1 MLQKLWLYHTNDLHS
16 HFENWPKIAAYIEEK
31 RQVHDQMLLF
41 DIGDH
46 MDRVNLV
53 SEADYGKVNVKL
65 LNQLG
70 YDGVTIGNNEGITLP
85 HDQLDQLYEHA
96 QFPVVLSNLFEKGK
110 RPAWAKPYHMIQME
124 NGLKI
129 CLLGVTIAYTPVYE
143 KLGWEIT
150 DPFDSIRDM
159 LQEVKGQ
166 ADIIVLLSHLGIIHD
181 REVARDFPDIDII
194 LGSHT
199 HHLLEQGEMD
209 NGVLLACAE
218 KYGHYIGCVELTI
231 DTASKELIEKKATV
245 QSVEQLISESDEA
258 ITTLQQAERR
268 AKALMQEKVTVI
280 ESRLETKWFDESPL
294 PQLLTDAI
302 KDWCGAAIGM
312 MNAGMVLDSLEAGIV
327 TREEVHRICPH
338 PINPIRVT
346 LSGQQLIETVR
357 RACEEKMEQLR
368 IKGFGF
374 RGDLMGKMLYS
385 GLTYTVEEGE
395 TKRVKDVFVHDQLIR
410 KDALY
415 TVGTVDMYTLG
426 SLFPHIRD
434 HEHIEYFMP
443 EFLRDVLTWRLKE
456 AT

>member
-110 RPAWAKPYHMIQME
+110 RPSWAKPYHMIQME

-143 KLGWEIT
+143 KLGWDIT
-150 DPFDSIRDM
+150 DPFDSIRDI

-166 ADIIVLLSHLGIIHD
+166 ADVIVLLSHLGIIHD

-231 DTASKELIEKKATV
+231 DIARKELIEKKATV
-245 QSVEQLISESDEA
+245 QSVDQLISESDEA

-268 AKALMQEKVTVI
+268 AKALMQEKVTAI

-302 KDWCGAAIGM
+302 KDWCGADIGM

-346 LSGQQLIETVR
+346 LTGQQLIETVR

-374 RGDLMGKMLYS
+374 RGELMGKMLYS

-395 TKRVKDVFVHDQLIR
+395 TKRVKDVFVHDQLIK
-410 KDALY
+410 KDASY

-443 EFLRDVLTWRLKE
+443 EFLRDVLTWCLKE
-456 AT
+456 TT

>member
-16 HFENWPKIAAYIEEK
+16 HFENWPKIVAYIEEK

-85 HDQLDQLYEHA
+85 HERLDQLYKDA
-96 QFPVVLSNLFEKGK
+96 QFPVILSNLFEKGK
-110 RPAWAKPYHMIQME
+110 RPSWAKPYEVITLK

-129 CLLGVTIAYTPVYE
+129 AILGVTIAYTPVYE
-143 KLGWEIT
+143 KLGWDIT
-150 DPFDSIRDM
+150 DPFESIREM

-166 ADIIVLLSHLGIIHD
+166 ADVIVLLSHLGIIHD
-181 REVARDFPDIDII
+181 REVAHDFPEIDII

-231 DTASKELIEKKATV
+231 DTASSELIEKKATV
-245 QSVEQLISESDEA
+245 QSVDQLISESDEA
-258 ITTLQQAERR
+258 ITTLQKAERR
-268 AKALMQEKVTVI
+268 AKSLMQEKVTSI
-280 ESRLETKWFDESPL
+280 KSKLETKWFDDSQL

-302 KDWCGAAIGM
+302 KEWCEADIGM

-327 TREEVHRICPH
+327 TREDIHRICPH

-346 LSGQQLIETVR
+346 LTGKQLIETVSR
-357 RACEEKMEQLR
+357 GCEEKMEQLR

-374 RGDLMGKMLYS
+374 RGELMGKMLYS
-385 GLTYTVEEGE
+385 GLTYSLEEGE
-395 TKRVKDVFVHDQLIR
+395 TKRVKEVYVNDQLV
-410 KDALY
+410 KEDDSY

-443 EFLRDVLTWRLKE
+443 EFLRDVLSWRLKD
-456 AT
+456 AK

>member
-16 HFENWPKIAAYIEEK
+16 HFENWPKIVAYIEEK

-96 QFPVVLSNLFEKGK
+96 QFPVILSNLFEKGK
-110 RPAWAKPYHMIQME
+110 RPSWAQPYHIIQME

-245 QSVEQLISESDEA
+245 QSVEQLISESDES

-268 AKALMQEKVTVI
+268 ARALMQEKVTAI

-302 KDWCGAAIGM
+302 KDWCGADIGM

-374 RGDLMGKMLYS
+374 RGELMGKMLYS

>member
-1 MLQKLWLYHTNDLHS
+1 
-16 HFENWPKIAAYIEEK
+16 
-31 RQVHDQMLLF
+31 
-41 DIGDH
+41 
-46 MDRVNLV
+46 
-53 SEADYGKVNVKL
+53 
-65 LNQLG
+65 
-70 YDGVTIGNNEGITLP
+70 
-85 HDQLDQLYEHA
+85 
-96 QFPVVLSNLFEKGK
+96 
-110 RPAWAKPYHMIQME
+110 MIQME

-143 KLGWEIT
+143 KLGWDIT
-150 DPFDSIRDM
+150 DPFDSIRVM

-166 ADIIVLLSHLGIIHD
+166 ADVIVLLSHLGIIHD

-199 HHLLEQGEMD
+199 HHLLEQGEMN

-231 DTASKELIEKKATV
+231 DIARKELIEKKATV
-245 QSVEQLISESDEA
+245 QSVDQLISESDEA

-268 AKALMQEKVTVI
+268 AKALMQEKVTAI

-302 KDWCGAAIGM
+302 KDWCGADIGM

-346 LSGQQLIETVR
+346 LTGQQLIETVR

-374 RGDLMGKMLYS
+374 RGELMGKMLYS
-385 GLTYTVEEGE
+385 GLTFTVEEGE
-395 TKRVKDVFVHDQLIR
+395 TKRVKDVFVHDQLIK
-410 KDALY
+410 KDASY

-456 AT
+456 TT

>member
-1 MLQKLWLYHTNDLHS
+1 
-16 HFENWPKIAAYIEEK
+16 
-31 RQVHDQMLLF
+31 MLLF

-85 HDQLDQLYEHA
+85 HDQLDHLYEHA

-110 RPAWAKPYHMIQME
+110 RPSWAKPYHMITME

-143 KLGWEIT
+143 KLGWNIT

-166 ADIIVLLSHLGIIHD
+166 ADVIVLLSHLGIIHD
-181 REVARDFPDIDII
+181 REVARDFPEIDII

-231 DTASKELIEKKATV
+231 DTARKELIEKKATV
-245 QSVEQLISESDEA
+245 QSVDQLISESDEA

-268 AKALMQEKVTVI
+268 AKALMQEKVTTI
-280 ESRLETKWFDESPL
+280 ESKLETKWFDESPL

-302 KDWCGAAIGM
+302 KDWCGADIGM

-327 TREEVHRICPH
+327 TREEIHRICPH

-346 LSGQQLIETVR
+346 LTGQQLIETVR
-357 RACEEKMEQLR
+357 RGCEEKWNSCASKVL
-368 IKGFGF
+368 
-374 RGDLMGKMLYS
+374 DLEVS
-385 GLTYTVEEGE
+385 
-395 TKRVKDVFVHDQLIR
+395 
-410 KDALY
+410 
-415 TVGTVDMYTLG
+415 
-426 SLFPHIRD
+426 
-434 HEHIEYFMP
+434 
-443 EFLRDVLTWRLKE
+443 
-456 AT
+456 

>member
-1 MLQKLWLYHTNDLHS
+1 MLQKLWIYHTNDLHS
-16 HFENWPKIAAYIEEK
+16 HFENWPKIAAYIKEK
-31 RQVHDQMLLF
+31 RQIHDQMLLF

-96 QFPVVLSNLFEKGK
+96 QFPVILSNLFEKGK
-110 RPAWAKPYHMIQME
+110 RPSWAKPYHMIQME

-166 ADIIVLLSHLGIIHD
+166 ADVIVLLSHLGIIHD
-181 REVARDFPDIDII
+181 REVARDFPDIDMI

-218 KYGHYIGCVELTI
+218 KYGHYIGCVEVTI

-245 QSVEQLISESDEA
+245 QSVDQLISESDEA

-268 AKALMQEKVTVI
+268 AKALMQEKVTEI

-294 PQLLTDAI
+294 PQILTDAI
-302 KDWCGAAIGM
+302 KDWCGADIGM

-374 RGDLMGKMLYS
+374 RGELMGKMLFS

-395 TKRVKDVFVHDQLIR
+395 TKRVKDVFVHDQLIN
-410 KDALY
+410 KDAFY
-415 TVGTVDMYTLG
+415 TIGTVDMYTLG

>member
-46 MDRVNLV
+46 MDRVNLM
-53 SEADYGKVNVKL
+53 SEADYGKVNVQL

-85 HDQLDQLYEHA
+85 HDQLDQLYEEAH
-96 QFPVVLSNLFEKGK
+96 FPVILSNLYEKGK
-110 RPAWAKPYHMIQME
+110 RPSWAKPYHMMTLE
-124 NGLKI
+124 NGLTM
-129 CLLGVTIAYTPVYE
+129 CVLGVTIAYTPVY
-143 KLGWEIT
+143 KQLGWDIT
-150 DPFDSIRDM
+150 DPFESIRDM
-159 LQEVKGQ
+159 LHEVRGQ
-166 ADIIVLLSHLGIIHD
+166 ADFIVLLSHLGITHD
-181 REVARDFPDIDII
+181 REIAHNFPEIDVI

-199 HHLLEQGEMD
+199 HHLLENGEIE

-218 KYGHYIGCVELTI
+218 KYGHYIGCVELTF
-231 DTASKELIEKKATV
+231 DSKKKQLLEKKATV
-245 QSVEQLISESDEA
+245 QSVDQLLSESEEA
-258 ITTLQQAERR
+258 INTLKKAEKR
-268 AKALMQEKVTVI
+268 AKLLMQEEVTSI
-280 ESRLETKWFDESPL
+280 QTKLETKWFDTSPL

-302 KDWCGAAIGM
+302 KDWCGADIGM
-312 MNAGMVLDSLEAGIV
+312 MNAGMILDSLEAGVV
-327 TREEVHRICPH
+327 TREEIHRICPH

-346 LSGQQLIETVR
+346 LTGKQLRETVQ
-357 RACEEKMEQLR
+357 RAAEEKMEQLR

-374 RGDLMGKMLYS
+374 RGEVMGKMLYS
-385 GLTYTVEEGE
+385 GLTYTIEAEEA
-395 TKRVKDVFVHDQLIR
+395 KRVKAVFVNGHLI
-410 KDALY
+410 KDDDSY

-443 EFLRDVLTWRLKE
+443 EFLRDLLSWRLKE
-456 AT
+456 AR

>member
-31 RQVHDQMLLF
+31 RQVYDQMLLF

-85 HDQLDQLYEHA
+85 HDQLDHLYENA

-110 RPAWAKPYHMIQME
+110 RPSWAKPYHMITME
-124 NGLKI
+124 SGLKL

-143 KLGWEIT
+143 KLGWNIT

-166 ADIIVLLSHLGIIHD
+166 ADVIVLLSHLGIIHD

-231 DTASKELIEKKATV
+231 DTARKELIEKKATV
-245 QSVEQLISESDEA
+245 QSVDQLISESDEA

-268 AKALMQEKVTVI
+268 AKALMQEKVTTI
-280 ESRLETKWFDESPL
+280 ESKLETKWFDESPL

-302 KDWCGAAIGM
+302 KDWCGADIGM

-327 TREEVHRICPH
+327 TREEIHRICPH

-346 LSGQQLIETVR
+346 LTGQQLIETVQR
-357 RACEEKMEQLR
+357 GCEEKMEQLR

-374 RGDLMGKMLYS
+374 RGELMGKMLYS
-385 GLTYTVEEGE
+385 GLSYTLEEGE
-395 TKRVKDVFVHDQLIR
+395 AKRVKDVFVHGQLIK
-410 KDALY
+410 KDASY

>member
-1 MLQKLWLYHTNDLHS
+1 MRIH
-16 HFENWPKIAAYIEEK
+16 
-31 RQVHDQMLLF
+31 
-41 DIGDH
+41 
-46 MDRVNLV
+46 
-53 SEADYGKVNVKL
+53 
-65 LNQLG
+65 
-70 YDGVTIGNNEGITLP
+70 
-85 HDQLDQLYEHA
+85 
-96 QFPVVLSNLFEKGK
+96 LSMKS
-110 RPAWAKPYHMIQME
+110 Q
-124 NGLKI
+124 
-129 CLLGVTIAYTPVYE
+129 
-143 KLGWEIT
+143 WEMT

-245 QSVEQLISESDEA
+245 QSVDQLISQSDEA

-268 AKALMQEKVTVI
+268 AKALMQEKVTAI

-302 KDWCGAAIGM
+302 KDWCGADIGM

-374 RGDLMGKMLYS
+374 RGELMGKMLYS

>member
-31 RQVHDQMLLF
+31 RQVQDQMLLF

-110 RPAWAKPYHMIQME
+110 RPSWAQPYHIIQME

-143 KLGWEIT
+143 KLSWEIT

-268 AKALMQEKVTVI
+268 ARALMQEKVTAI

-302 KDWCGAAIGM
+302 KDWCGADIGM

-374 RGDLMGKMLYS
+374 RGELMGKMLYS

>member
-16 HFENWPKIAAYIEEK
+16 HFENWPKIAGYIEEK

-85 HDQLDQLYEHA
+85 HEQLDQLYKDA
-96 QFPVVLSNLFEKGK
+96 QFPVILSNLFEKGK
-110 RPAWAKPYHMIQME
+110 RPSWAKPYEVITLK

-129 CLLGVTIAYTPVYE
+129 AILGVTIAYTPVYE
-143 KLGWEIT
+143 KLGWDIT
-150 DPFDSIRDM
+150 DPFESIREM

-166 ADIIVLLSHLGIIHD
+166 ADVIVLLSHLGIIHD
-181 REVARDFPDIDII
+181 REVAHDFPEIDII

-231 DTASKELIEKKATV
+231 DTASSELIEKKATV
-245 QSVEQLISESDEA
+245 QSVDQLISESDEA
-258 ITTLQQAERR
+258 ITTLQKAERR
-268 AKALMQEKVTVI
+268 AKSLMQEKVTSI
-280 ESRLETKWFDESPL
+280 KSKLETKWFDDSQL

-302 KDWCGAAIGM
+302 KEWCEADIGM

-327 TREEVHRICPH
+327 TREDIHRICPH

-346 LSGQQLIETVR
+346 LTGKQLIETVSR
-357 RACEEKMEQLR
+357 GCEEKMEQLR

-374 RGDLMGKMLYS
+374 RGELMGKMLYS
-385 GLTYTVEEGE
+385 GLTYSLEEGE
-395 TKRVKDVFVHDQLIR
+395 TKRVKEVYVNDQLV
-410 KDALY
+410 KEDDSY

-443 EFLRDVLTWRLKE
+443 EFLRDVLSWRLKD
-456 AT
+456 AK

>member
-1 MLQKLWLYHTNDLHS
+1 MLQKLWIYHTNDLHS
-16 HFENWPKIAAYIEEK
+16 HFENWPKIAAYIKEK
-31 RQVHDQMLLF
+31 RQIHDQMLLF

-85 HDQLDQLYEHA
+85 HDQLDQMYEHA

-110 RPAWAKPYHMIQME
+110 RPSWAKPYHMIQME

-159 LQEVKGQ
+159 LKEVKGQ
-166 ADIIVLLSHLGIIHD
+166 ADVIVLLSHLGILHD
-181 REVARDFPDIDII
+181 REVARDFPDIDMI

-218 KYGHYIGCVELTI
+218 KYGHYIGCVEVTI

-245 QSVEQLISESDEA
+245 QSVDQLISESDEA

-268 AKALMQEKVTVI
+268 AKALMQEKVTEI

-294 PQLLTDAI
+294 PQILTDAI
-302 KDWCGAAIGM
+302 KDWCGADIGM

-346 LSGQQLIETVR
+346 LTGQQLIETVR

-374 RGDLMGKMLYS
+374 RGELMGKMLYS

-395 TKRVKDVFVHDQLIR
+395 TKRVKDVFVHDQLIN
-410 KDALY
+410 KDASY
-415 TVGTVDMYTLG
+415 TIGTVDMYTLG

>member
-16 HFENWPKIAAYIEEK
+16 HFENWPRIAAYIKEK

-85 HDQLDQLYEHA
+85 HDQLDRLYEHA
-96 QFPVVLSNLFEKGK
+96 QFPVVLSNLFEKGN
-110 RPAWAKPYHMIQME
+110 RPSWAKPYHMIQME

-143 KLGWEIT
+143 KLGWDIT
-150 DPFDSIRDM
+150 DPFDSIRDI

-166 ADIIVLLSHLGIIHD
+166 ADVIVLLSHLGIIHD

-231 DTASKELIEKKATV
+231 DIARKELIEKKATV
-245 QSVEQLISESDEA
+245 QSVDQLISESDEA

-268 AKALMQEKVTVI
+268 AKALMQEKVTTI

-302 KDWCGAAIGM
+302 KDWCGADIGM

-346 LSGQQLIETVR
+346 LTGQQLIETVR

-374 RGDLMGKMLYS
+374 RGELMGKMLYS

-395 TKRVKDVFVHDQLIR
+395 TKRVKDVFVHDQLIK
-410 KDALY
+410 KDASY

>member
-31 RQVHDQMLLF
+31 RQIHDQMLLF

-85 HDQLDQLYEHA
+85 HDQLDQLYESA
-96 QFPVVLSNLFEKGK
+96 QFPVILSNLFENGK
-110 RPAWAKPYHMIQME
+110 RPSWAKPYHMITME

-129 CLLGVTIAYTPVYE
+129 CILGVTIAYTPVYE
-143 KLGWEIT
+143 KLGWDIT

-159 LQEVKGQ
+159 LHEVKGQ
-166 ADIIVLLSHLGIIHD
+166 ADVIVLLSHLGIIHD
-181 REVARDFPDIDII
+181 REVARDFPEIDII

-199 HHLLEQGEMD
+199 HHLLENGEMD

-231 DTASKELIEKKATV
+231 DTTRNELVEKKATV
-245 QSVEQLISESDEA
+245 QSVDQLLNESHEA
-258 ITTLQQAERR
+258 MTTLKQAERR
-268 AKALMQEKVTVI
+268 AKSLMQEKVTSI
-280 ESRLETKWFDESPL
+280 ETKLETKWFVESPL

-302 KDWCGAAIGM
+302 KEWCGADIGM
-312 MNAGMVLDSLEAGIV
+312 MNAGMVLDSLEAGVV
-327 TREEVHRICPH
+327 TREDIHRICPH
-338 PINPIRVT
+338 PINPIRVALT
-346 LSGQQLIETVR
+346 GQQLLETVQH
-357 RACEEKMEQLR
+357 ACEEKMEQLR

-374 RGDLMGKMLYS
+374 RGELMGKMLYS
-385 GLTYTVEEGE
+385 GLTYTIEEGE
-395 TKRVKDVFVHDQLIR
+395 GKRVKDVFVNGDLI
-410 KDALY
+410 KEDDLY
-415 TVGTVDMYTLG
+415 TLGTVDMYTLG

-443 EFLRDVLTWRLKE
+443 EFLRDVLSWRLKE
-456 AT
+456 SR

>member
-16 HFENWPKIAAYIEEK
+16 HFENWSKIAAYIEEK

-85 HDQLDQLYEHA
+85 HDQLDHLYENA

-110 RPAWAKPYHMIQME
+110 RPSWAKPYHMITME
-124 NGLKI
+124 NGLKL

-143 KLGWEIT
+143 KLGWNIT

-166 ADIIVLLSHLGIIHD
+166 ADVIVLLSHLGIIHD
-181 REVARDFPDIDII
+181 REVARDFPEIDII

-199 HHLLEQGEMD
+199 HHLLEEGEMD

-231 DTASKELIEKKATV
+231 DTARKELIEKKATV
-245 QSVEQLISESDEA
+245 QSVDQLISESDEA

-268 AKALMQEKVTVI
+268 AKALMQEKVTTI
-280 ESRLETKWFDESPL
+280 ESKLETKWFDDSPL

-302 KDWCGAAIGM
+302 KDWCGADIGM

-327 TREEVHRICPH
+327 TREEIHRICPH

-346 LSGQQLIETVR
+346 LTGQQLIETVQR
-357 RACEEKMEQLR
+357 GCEEKMEQLR

-374 RGDLMGKMLYS
+374 RGELMGKMLYS
-385 GLTYTVEEGE
+385 GLSYTLEEGE
-395 TKRVKDVFVHDQLIR
+395 AKRVKDVFVHGQLIK
-410 KDALY
+410 KDASY

>member
-70 YDGVTIGNNEGITLP
+70 YDGITIGNNEGITLP
-85 HDQLDQLYEHA
+85 HEQLDQLYKDA
-96 QFPVVLSNLFEKGK
+96 QFPVILSNLFEKGK
-110 RPAWAKPYHMIQME
+110 RPSWAKPYEVITLN

-129 CLLGVTIAYTPVYE
+129 AVLGVTIAYTPVYE
-143 KLGWEIT
+143 KLGWDIT
-150 DPFDSIRDM
+150 DPFESIREM

-166 ADIIVLLSHLGIIHD
+166 ADVIVLLSHLGIIHD
-181 REVARDFPDIDII
+181 REVAHDFPEIDII

-231 DTASKELIEKKATV
+231 DTASSELIEKKATV
-245 QSVEQLISESDEA
+245 QSVDQLISESDEA
-258 ITTLQQAERR
+258 ITTLQKAERR
-268 AKALMQEKVTVI
+268 AKSLMQEKVTSI
-280 ESRLETKWFDESPL
+280 KSKLETKWFDDSQL

-302 KDWCGAAIGM
+302 KEWCEADIGM

-327 TREEVHRICPH
+327 TREDIHRICPH

-346 LSGQQLIETVR
+346 LTGKQLVETVSR
-357 RACEEKMEQLR
+357 GCEEKWNSYASKAL
-368 IKGFGF
+368 
-374 RGDLMGKMLYS
+374 
-385 GLTYTVEEGE
+385 GL
-395 TKRVKDVFVHDQLIR
+395 
-410 KDALY
+410 
-415 TVGTVDMYTLG
+415 
-426 SLFPHIRD
+426 
-434 HEHIEYFMP
+434 
-443 EFLRDVLTWRLKE
+443 E
-456 AT
+456 AN

>member
-1 MLQKLWLYHTNDLHS
+1 MLQKIWIYHTNDLHS

-46 MDRVNLV
+46 MDRVNV
-53 SEADYGKVNVKL
+53 MSEADYGNVNVQL

-85 HDQLDQLYEHA
+85 HDKLDHLYKEA
-96 QFPVVLSNLFEKGK
+96 QFPVILSNLYQHGK
-110 RPAWAKPYHMIQME
+110 RPSWAKPYQLLTLE
-124 NGLKI
+124 NGLII
-129 CLLGVTIAYTPVYE
+129 CILGVTIAYTPVYE

-159 LQEVKGQ
+159 LHEVRGQ
-166 ADIIVLLSHLGIIHD
+166 ADVIVLLSHLGINHD
-181 REVARDFPDIDII
+181 REIARDYPDIDII

-199 HHLLEQGEMD
+199 HHLLEHGEMH

-231 DTASKELIEKKATV
+231 DTQHNQLVEKKATV
-245 QSVEQLISESDEA
+245 QSVDQLISESEKA
-258 ITTLQQAERR
+258 ITTLKEAERNAR
-268 AKALMQEKVTVI
+268 VLMQEQVAWI
-280 ESRLETKWFDESPL
+280 ETKLETKWFDSSPL
-294 PQLLTDAI
+294 PQILTDAI
-302 KDWCGAAIGM
+302 KDWCGTDISM
-312 MNAGMVLDSLEAGIV
+312 MNAGMILDSLEAGVV
-327 TREEVHRICPH
+327 TKEEIHRICPH

-346 LSGQQLIETVR
+346 LTGKQLKETVQ
-357 RACEEKMEQLR
+357 RAAEEKMEQLR

-374 RGDLMGKMLYS
+374 RGELMGKMLYS

-395 TKRVKDVFVHDQLIR
+395 IKQVKDVFVNGDFIQEN
-410 KDALY
+410 ASY
-415 TVGTVDMYTLG
+415 SVGTVDMYTLG

-434 HEHIEYFMP
+434 QEQIEYFMP
-443 EFLRDVLTWRLKE
+443 EFLRDLLSWRLTE
-456 AT
+456 A

>member
-46 MDRVNLV
+46 MDRVNLM
-53 SEADYGKVNVKL
+53 SEADYGKVNVQL

-85 HDQLDQLYEHA
+85 HDQLDQLYEDAH
-96 QFPVVLSNLFEKGK
+96 FPVILSNLYEKGK
-110 RPAWAKPYHMIQME
+110 RPSWAKPYHMMTLE
-124 NGLKI
+124 NGLTM
-129 CLLGVTIAYTPVYE
+129 CVLGVTIAYTPVY
-143 KLGWEIT
+143 KQLGWDIT
-150 DPFDSIRDM
+150 DPFESIRDM
-159 LQEVKGQ
+159 LHEVRGQ
-166 ADIIVLLSHLGIIHD
+166 ADFIVLLSHLGITHD
-181 REVARDFPDIDII
+181 REIAHDFPEIDVI

-199 HHLLEQGEMD
+199 HHLLENGEIE

-218 KYGHYIGCVELTI
+218 KYGHYIGCVELTF
-231 DTASKELIEKKATV
+231 DSKKRQLLEKKATV
-245 QSVEQLISESDEA
+245 QLVDQLLSESEEA
-258 ITTLQQAERR
+258 IITLKQAEKR
-268 AKALMQEKVTVI
+268 AKLLMQEEVTSI
-280 ESRLETKWFDESPL
+280 QTKLETKWFDTSPL

-302 KDWCGAAIGM
+302 KDWCGADIGM
-312 MNAGMVLDSLEAGIV
+312 MNAGMVLDSLEAGVV
-327 TREEVHRICPH
+327 TREEIHRICPH

-346 LSGQQLIETVR
+346 LTGKQLRETVQ
-357 RACEEKMEQLR
+357 RAAEEKMEQLR

-374 RGDLMGKMLYS
+374 RGEVMGKMLYS
-385 GLTYTVEEGE
+385 GLTYTIEAEKA
-395 TKRVKDVFVHDQLIR
+395 KRVQAVFVNGHLI
-410 KDALY
+410 KDDDSY

-443 EFLRDVLTWRLKE
+443 EFLRDLLSWRLKE
-456 AT
+456 AR

>member
-16 HFENWPKIAAYIEEK
+16 HFENWPKISAYIEEK

-85 HDQLDQLYEHA
+85 HDQLDHLYENA

-110 RPAWAKPYHMIQME
+110 RPSWAKPYHMITME
-124 NGLKI
+124 SGLKL

-143 KLGWEIT
+143 KLGWNIT

-159 LQEVKGQ
+159 LREVKGQ
-166 ADIIVLLSHLGIIHD
+166 ADVIVLLSHLGIIHD
-181 REVARDFPDIDII
+181 REVARDFPEIDII

-231 DTASKELIEKKATV
+231 DTARKELIEKKATV
-245 QSVEQLISESDEA
+245 QSVDQLISESDEA

-268 AKALMQEKVTVI
+268 AKALMQEKVTTI
-280 ESRLETKWFDESPL
+280 ESKLETKWFDESPL

-302 KDWCGAAIGM
+302 KDWCGADIGM

-327 TREEVHRICPH
+327 TREEIHRICPH

-346 LSGQQLIETVR
+346 LTGQQLIETVQR
-357 RACEEKMEQLR
+357 GCEEKMEQLR

-374 RGDLMGKMLYS
+374 RGELMGKMLYS
-385 GLTYTVEEGE
+385 GLSYTLEEGE
-395 TKRVKDVFVHDQLIR
+395 AKRVKDVFVHGQLIK
-410 KDALY
+410 KDASY

>member
-16 HFENWPKIAAYIEEK
+16 HFENWPKIVAYIEEK

-85 HDQLDQLYEHA
+85 HEQLDQLYKDA
-96 QFPVVLSNLFEKGK
+96 QFPVILSNLFEKGK
-110 RPAWAKPYHMIQME
+110 RPSWAKPYEVITLK

-129 CLLGVTIAYTPVYE
+129 AVLGVTIAYTPVYE
-143 KLGWEIT
+143 KLGWDIT
-150 DPFDSIRDM
+150 DPFESIREM

-166 ADIIVLLSHLGIIHD
+166 ADVIVLLSHLGIIHD
-181 REVARDFPDIDII
+181 REVAHDFPEIDII

-231 DTASKELIEKKATV
+231 DTASSELIEKKATV
-245 QSVEQLISESDEA
+245 QSVDQLLSESDEA
-258 ITTLQQAERR
+258 ITTLQKAERR
-268 AKALMQEKVTVI
+268 AKSLMQEKVTSI
-280 ESRLETKWFDESPL
+280 KSKLETKWFDDSQL

-302 KDWCGAAIGM
+302 KEWCEADIGM

-327 TREEVHRICPH
+327 TREDIHRICPH

-346 LSGQQLIETVR
+346 LTGKQLIETVSR
-357 RACEEKMEQLR
+357 GCEEKMEQLR

-374 RGDLMGKMLYS
+374 RGELMGKMLYS
-385 GLTYTVEEGE
+385 GLTYSLEEGE
-395 TKRVKDVFVHDQLIR
+395 AKRVKEVYVNGELIQEDVS
-410 KDALY
+410 Y

-443 EFLRDVLTWRLKE
+443 EFLRDVLSWRLKD
-456 AT
+456 AK